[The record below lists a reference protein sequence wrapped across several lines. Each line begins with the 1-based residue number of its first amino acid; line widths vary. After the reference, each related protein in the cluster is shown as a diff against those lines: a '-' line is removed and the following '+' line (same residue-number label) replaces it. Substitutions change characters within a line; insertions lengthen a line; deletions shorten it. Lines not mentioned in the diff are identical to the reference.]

1 MGSSFVRVVARC
13 AARVFCVS
21 AVWALTQGVSGVW
34 QVRRRVRARARARA
48 WGVAA
53 WSCGLGVRGA
63 PSCVAWV
70 SLAHLRREFGA
81 SCGRAIRLVGCGF
94 ASGWACGLCVGRR
107 CRMPGVPSFERALRV
122 RVRAE
127 ARAWGLWACVS
138 GGGSSRATWLIL
150 PVVICLSQRL
160 SHACLSISDLY
171 CETANG
177 SLNQLWFI

>member
-1 MGSSFVRVVARC
+1 MRRPRVLRECRLGAVAGRVGC
-13 AARVFCVS
+13 VASAAARPCAGESSCVG
-21 AVWALTQGVSGVW
+21 AWLRGRVVWALP
-34 QVRRRVRARARARA
+34 VRRRAWRGCLCRTSGENLARRAGERFVW
-48 WGVAA
+48 WGVVSHPA
-53 WSCGLGVRGA
+53 GRVVR
-63 PSCVAWV
+63 S
-70 SLAHLRREFGA
+70 
-81 SCGRAIRLVGCGF
+81 
-94 ASGWACGLCVGRR
+94 VGRR

-127 ARAWGLWACVS
+127 ARASGLWACGS